1 MRRALLA
8 IAVAAA
14 LSGTAAADDPDPRR
28 SVALVEFRS
37 GSAALPEVERR
48 ATAII
53 DTMTSLAVVGAD
65 EARRRYGSTLD
76 SDVVA
81 CAGEAACIARIGR
94 KLAVDEVLLIGV
106 SEFGDV
112 ILTLQR
118 IDTGTGEVA
127 ARIAEALA
135 PGADPDDPQLTRYL
149 ERLLPRSDFVRWGVI
164 RIDADVDGATVSIGA
179 QVRGTTPL
187 KPVRVRAPASYDIVL
202 SKTGYNDFRA
212 SVEVPPDAI
221 VKVQP
226 TMSRDSDAWYQ
237 NWWVAAIA
245 GTVVVGAATV
255 GYFTLRDDP
264 SDLPLVGP
272 PL

>member
-1 MRRALLA
+1 MTRALLA
-8 IAVAAA
+8 LAVAAA
-14 LSGTAAADDPDPRR
+14 LSATAAADTPDPRR
-28 SVALVEFRS
+28 RVALVEFRS
-37 GSAALPEVERR
+37 GSSALPQVERR
-48 ATAII
+48 AGHIL
-53 DTMTSLAVVGAD
+53 DRMTSLAVVGAD
-65 EARRRYGSTLD
+65 EARRRYGSALD

-94 KLAVDEVLLIGV
+94 KLEVDEVLLIGV

-118 IDTGTGEVA
+118 IDTRSGQVA

-135 PGADPDDPQLTRYL
+135 PDTSPDDPQLTRYL

-164 RIDADVDGATVSIGA
+164 QIDADVDGATVMVGTE
-179 QVRGTTPL
+179 VRGTTPL
-187 KPVRVRAPASYDIVL
+187 KPQRVRAPASYDIVL
-202 SKTGYNDFRA
+202 SKSGYNDFRA
-212 SVEVPPDAI
+212 SVDVPPDAI

-226 TMSRDSDAWYQ
+226 TLSRDSDAWYQ
-237 NWWVAAIA
+237 KWWVAAIA

-255 GYFTLRDDP
+255 GYFALQDDP